1 MNDNIDTVFD
11 YDTPDEIA
19 DILITE
25 LNNIIQTIAPSRL
38 VQCKNRYNKW
48 YNKDI
53 ETQAD
58 IKNKAH
64 DKAKMTNDPD
74 DWRDFRRQR
83 NKYNNDIKTAKNNY
97 YYNQLTI
104 RDKRDKN
111 DIKLKNNLTSDNKL
125 WTTVKDMTDS
135 CNKTPP

>member
-1 MNDNIDTVFD
+1 MNNKIDTIFD
-11 YDTPDEIA
+11 LDTPDEIA
-19 DILITE
+19 NILINKFTS
-25 LNNIIQTIAPSRL
+25 IIQTIAPSKL

-48 YNKDI
+48 YNNDI

-64 DKAKMTNDPD
+64 DKAKKTNDPD

-97 YYNQLTI
+97 YYNKLNI
-104 RDKRDKN
+104 RDKN
-111 DIKLKNNLTSDNKL
+111 DIKLKDN
-125 WTTVKDMTDS
+125 MT
-135 CNKTPP
+135 